1 LLNRVAA
8 KLIGRTKMAANSKS
22 APALIQPSLGNG
34 VMKAEESLDQ
44 VIQSDGVGNQPVMTV

>member
-1 LLNRVAA
+1 
-8 KLIGRTKMAANSKS
+8 MAANSKS